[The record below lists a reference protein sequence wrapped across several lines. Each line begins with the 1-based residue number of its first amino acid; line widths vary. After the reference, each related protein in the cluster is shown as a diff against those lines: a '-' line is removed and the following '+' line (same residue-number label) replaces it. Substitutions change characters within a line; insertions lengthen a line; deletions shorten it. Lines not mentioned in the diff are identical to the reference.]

1 MIKKLIFFILLF
13 ALASCNKEDDPTMNE
28 YLGIVTVLKDG
39 KELVKE
45 IDIFDNRVDELDPLI
60 LGWGFNTYNTAGELT
75 ETFSMTSIKPILEKQ
90 FIEEQIDFSAPC
102 RIDCPIHVGVV
113 TWIDG
118 DVPFDIYDVD
128 TTAANNFIHF
138 TSYNSSKAEVEGI
151 FNITMVLTRAGN
163 LPGHHPNSIVFS
175 NGKFTVKVKREWF
188 E

>member
-1 MIKKLIFFILLF
+1 MIKKLIVLVFLF
-13 ALASCNKEDDPTMNE
+13 ALISCNKDDDPTMNE

-45 IDIFDNRVDELDPLI
+45 ISIFDNHRVDSTKPLA
-60 LGWGFNTYNTAGELT
+60 LGWVFRTYNSVGELT
-75 ETFSMTSIKPILEKQ
+75 EIFSMTSIKPVLEKQ
-90 FIEEQIDFSAPC
+90 FIEGRVDFSPC
-102 RIDCPIHVGVV
+102 GIDCPINVGVV

-118 DVPFDIYDVD
+118 DVPHDVYSVD

-138 TSYNSSKAEVEGI
+138 TNYNSKKAEVEGI
-151 FNITMVLTRAGN
+151 FNVAMVLTRAGN
-163 LPGHHPNSIVFS
+163 DSSPPPSSIIFS